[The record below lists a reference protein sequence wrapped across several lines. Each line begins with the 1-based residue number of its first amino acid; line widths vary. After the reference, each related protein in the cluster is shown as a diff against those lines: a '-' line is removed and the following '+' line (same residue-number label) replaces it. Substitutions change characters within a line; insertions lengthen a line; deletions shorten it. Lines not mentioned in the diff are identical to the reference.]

1 MEGQKEKKMG
11 QAIFMLSGCIL
22 VLVMLAMFYS
32 LWDIING
39 RWSEKQQR
47 KNEMEDQEDFDN
59 S

>member
-1 MEGQKEKKMG
+1 MG